1 MNEFAYNNHK
11 LNKMK
16 LTYGTKH
23 SNVWDKCCM
32 KYLNYENCN
41 QFCDPIPTHFHVFSY
56 VGQANHVQAPL
67 FCDVSGTFGCESTM
81 ENTIKM

>member
-23 SNVWDKCCM
+23 SNVCYKCCM
-32 KYLNYENCN
+32 KYLKIMKIVTNFVILF
-41 QFCDPIPTHFHVFSY
+41 QHISMFFRMW
-56 VGQANHVQAPL
+56 GQANHVQAPL
-67 FCDVSGTFGCESTM
+67 FCDVSGTFGC
-81 ENTIKM
+81 